1 MVTCP
6 TLHSDYFT
14 YDDFIQKKYFPKL
27 PKEITEDDRQKL
39 HIFLNCMSDLTGII
53 LLKKKA
59 AVKNLWEYAGTG
71 FIAKIER
78 QRHCPT
84 ERVPTN
90 SPYAIVTITSAYHTF
105 NDYRE
110 GTKEK
115 FEAVNDIWNKMT
127 TCFVLDHNHRDGN
140 EDDDSANDTQHHD
153 SDNRSG
159 SSQEG
164 DAEKSNKSSQEGD
177 PDNGS
182 KSSQEDDPDNGSKS
196 SQEDD
201 SDKGS
206 KSSQEDDSDKGSKSS
221 QEDDSD
227 NGSKSSQEYDSDKGS
242 KSSQEDDY
250 DKGSKCSQED
260 DSDKDSKSSQE
271 DDSDKGSKS
280 SQEDD
285 SGSKSSQEDDSDKGS
300 KSSQEDDSDK
310 GSKSSQEDD
319 SDKGS
324 KSSQEDDSDKG
335 SKSSQEDDADKSS
348 ISSDGI
354 SLDHIDFTNKLI
366 GDRLIETDK
375 DLEFEN
381 DWCAFECVVD
391 DPELIEKLENLV
403 KKYQKLMAELYK
415 KSQEQM
421 YRDVNLVVIF
431 GHPHQ
436 WAKRMSVGKTRDF
449 ASAPKR
455 KILKEVRSNQIWCRY
470 SYDHAT
476 CKGSSGSP
484 IFIWGQPISGLG
496 YWFGHPHNH
505 SGNQIDEY
513 EGVYIGKSTI
523 GVEHIV

>member
-27 PKEITEDDRQKL
+27 PKEITEDDRQKF

-227 NGSKSSQEYDSDKGS
+227 
-242 KSSQEDDY
+242 
-250 DKGSKCSQED
+250 
-260 DSDKDSKSSQE
+260 
-271 DDSDKGSKS
+271 
-280 SQEDD
+280 
-285 SGSKSSQEDDSDKGS
+285 
-300 KSSQEDDSDK
+300 K

-470 SYDHAT
+470 SYDNAT

>member
-1 MVTCP
+1 M
-6 TLHSDYFT
+6 
-14 YDDFIQKKYFPKL
+14 
-27 PKEITEDDRQKL
+27 TEDDRQKL
-39 HIFLNCMSDLTGII
+39 HTFLNCMSDLTGII

-59 AVKNLWEYAGTG
+59 VVKNVWEYAGTG

-84 ERVPTN
+84 EKVPTN
-90 SPYAIVTITSAYHTF
+90 SPYAIVTITTAYHTF

-115 FEAVNDIWNKMT
+115 FEAVNEIWNKMK
-127 TCFVLDHNHRDGN
+127 TCFVLNHNYQDTN

-153 SDNRSG
+153 SDNHSEN
-159 SSQEG
+159 SQEG
-164 DAEKSNKSSQEGD
+164 DAEKSNKSSE
-177 PDNGS
+177 
-182 KSSQEDDPDNGSKS
+182 
-196 SQEDD
+196 EDD
-201 SDKGS
+201 SDNGSNSLQENNSEKGS
-206 KSSQEDDSDKGSKSS
+206 KSSQEDDA
-221 QEDDSD
+221 
-227 NGSKSSQEYDSDKGS
+227 
-242 KSSQEDDY
+242 
-250 DKGSKCSQED
+250 
-260 DSDKDSKSSQE
+260 DKDSKSSQE

-285 SGSKSSQEDDSDKGS
+285 F
-300 KSSQEDDSDK
+300 
-310 GSKSSQEDD
+310 
-319 SDKGS
+319 
-324 KSSQEDDSDKG
+324 DKG
-335 SKSSQEDDADKSS
+335 SKSSQEDDADIGST
-348 ISSDGI
+348 SSDGI
-354 SLDHIDFTNKLI
+354 SLDHIDVTNKLI

-391 DPELIEKLENLV
+391 DSELIGKLENLV
-403 KKYQKLMAELYK
+403 NDYQKLMAELYK
-415 KSQEQM
+415 KSQERM
-421 YRDVNLVVIF
+421 YKDVNLVVIF

-470 SYDHAT
+470 SYDNAT

-505 SGNQIDEY
+505 SGNQLDKD